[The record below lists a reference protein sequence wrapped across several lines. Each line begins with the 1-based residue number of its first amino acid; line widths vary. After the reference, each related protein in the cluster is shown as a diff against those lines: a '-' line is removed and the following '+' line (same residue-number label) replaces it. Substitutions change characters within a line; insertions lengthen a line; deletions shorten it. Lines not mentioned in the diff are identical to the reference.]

1 MGPTLIQKPAVT
13 THFSLSLSTE
23 MYRHTN
29 REGVL
34 GASGWSEG
42 YVLLIMFKEIDR
54 MVLSCPY
61 STCMSSFLSSSTLL

>member
-1 MGPTLIQKPAVT
+1 MHSRGVEPTLTGKHGVERNGYNSYPET
-13 THFSLSLSTE
+13 SSYNNHTFLSLSLSLSTE

-42 YVLLIMFKEIDR
+42 HVQIFSIGW
-54 MVLSCPY
+54 
-61 STCMSSFLSSSTLL
+61 